1 MPTFFVFPH
10 ANIKMLPC
18 HCLSVSQMSKF
29 YSFISEGVAASRMNM
44 TKEFISSHFIFVPF
58 LDTYGSPDGTF
69 GTFVSSK
76 DVFWYD
82 PTGCFDKIREVQCG
96 QRVEV
101 DSFPCQGLSSVYPG
115 LHDFFVQVCNVPEVP
130 PFGTYLQLLQL
141 LSSVALPSQA
151 AQAVSSLK
159 LSNYYRSCG
168 IIKLLAIVFS

>member
-1 MPTFFVFPH
+1 
-10 ANIKMLPC
+10 
-18 HCLSVSQMSKF
+18 MSKF
-29 YSFISEGVAASRMNM
+29 YSFISEGVTASRMNM

-58 LDTYGSPDGTF
+58 IDTYGFPD

-82 PTGCFDKIREVQCG
+82 PTGCFDKIREVLQCG

-101 DSFPCQGLSSVYPG
+101 DSLPCQCLSSVYPG

-151 AQAVSSLK
+151 AQAVSSH
-159 LSNYYRSCG
+159 
-168 IIKLLAIVFS
+168 KLLQKLWYNQAFGDSLFIDCYVSHSRMLINAIISLCRFFMFS